1 MILISVPLLSRSRG
15 RAQGGIQ
22 KLAQGT
28 MGGVHLMGLGR
39 GVGRLPRK
47 KRMSFSLEIVFW

>member
-28 MGGVHLMGLGR
+28 MGGVHRDGFGERGR
-39 GVGRLPRK
+39 PPPQRK
-47 KRMSFSLEIVFW
+47 E